1 MKKILSL
8 ILTAAMLMSAA
19 VLTTGASEIGIGS
32 GEYAPNM
39 PSLSE
44 ESLSQTLDENNVDAQ
59 GIYYTL
65 DDETMTAIVGKNTYS
80 DSASAVY
87 GDLFCDSII
96 IPQTVV
102 ANGETYTVTEIG
114 RNSFDGTEIREV
126 LIPSVERIG
135 EFAFAGCTKL
145 SYVFSACSEIA
156 GFAFWGC
163 TALSELYV
171 TLADSIGG
179 GAFWNCSSL
188 TNATLCASEIKEKA
202 FEGCTNLEYFVFGG
216 DIPSVAAGALGTALK
231 AYVMGT
237 TEGWEDFPI
246 PVEAVTESVI
256 DVENVYARTGDTVEV
271 SVVAPTGL
279 LEGEYEF
286 TVTCDEGVSVVGVL
300 SGVENCCLMENAVLA
315 DGVVSGN
322 VTENM
327 PFTLFVL
334 QVKVGDDTG
343 AGTYEVTVSHEGMF
357 CYTGSVTICDH
368 SATKTVTV
376 KSPSCEEAGVINTVC
391 AACGDILSTTEVEAS
406 GHSYLDFVISPTCT
420 ETGYTRH
427 ICEFCSHA
435 FTDSVVEAKG
445 HDWNEGEV
453 IVEVSTNKEG
463 LIKYTCN
470 TCGKTENVVVPK
482 ILYGDAN
489 LDGKVTINDA
499 SIILQYIAKWDLSDK
514 AFSLVNADTDASGKI
529 VLQDVSLLLKY
540 IAKWDVVLGPQG
552 E

>member
-19 VLTTGASEIGIGS
+19 VLTSGASEIGIGS

-39 PSLSE
+39 PSFSAE
-44 ESLSQTLDENNVDAQ
+44 NLSQNLDENNVDAQ

-102 ANGETYTVTEIG
+102 ANGEEYTVTEIG
-114 RNSFDGTEIREV
+114 RNAFDGTEIREV
-126 LIPSVERIG
+126 LIPCFGRIG

-145 SYVFSACSEIA
+145 EYVFTASSEIA

-171 TLADSIGG
+171 TFADSIGG

-188 TNATLCASEIKEKA
+188 THASLCASEIKEKA
-202 FEGCTNLEYFVFGG
+202 FEGCTNLEYFVFDG
-216 DIPSVAAGALGTALK
+216 DDVPAVAAGALGTALK
-231 AYVMGT
+231 AYVLGT

-246 PVEAVTESVI
+246 PVEAVTEPII
-256 DVENVYARTGDTVEV
+256 DVENIYARTGDIVEV
-271 SVVAPTGL
+271 SVVSPSGL
-279 LEGEYEF
+279 VEGGYEF
-286 TVTCDEGVSVVGVL
+286 TVTSDEGVSVVGVL
-300 SGVENCCLMENAVLA
+300 SGADNCCLMENAVLA

-322 VTENM
+322 VLTNL

-343 AGTYEVTVSHEGMF
+343 AGTYEVAVSHEGMY

-368 SATKTVTV
+368 TATKTVTV
-376 KSPSCEEAGVINTVC
+376 KAPSCEEAGVINTVC
-391 AACGDILSTTEVEAS
+391 AACGDILSTDEVEAS
-406 GHSYLDFVISPTCT
+406 GHSYIDFVISPTCT
-420 ETGYTRH
+420 EEGYTRH
-427 ICEFCSHA
+427 ICECCSNA
-435 FTDSVVEAKG
+435 FTDNVLPANG

-453 IVEVSTNKEG
+453 IVQVSTTKDG
-463 LIKYTCN
+463 FVKYTCN
-470 TCGKTENVVVPK
+470 TCGATENVIIPK
-482 ILYGDAN
+482 LVYGDADG
-489 LDGKVTINDA
+489 DGKVTLSDA
-499 SIILQYIAKWDLSDK
+499 SLILKYIAKWDLSETT
-514 AFSLVNADTDASGKI
+514 FRELNADADANGKI
-529 VLQDVSLLLKY
+529 VLQDVSLILKY
-540 IAKWDVVLGPQG
+540 IAKWDVVLGPQS
-552 E
+552 